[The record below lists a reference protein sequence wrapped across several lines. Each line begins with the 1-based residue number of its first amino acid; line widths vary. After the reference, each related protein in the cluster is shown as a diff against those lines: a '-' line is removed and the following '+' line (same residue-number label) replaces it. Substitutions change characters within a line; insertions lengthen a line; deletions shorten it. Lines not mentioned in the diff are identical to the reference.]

1 MAERVDIGLFGLLL
15 TAIVIGW
22 LLGRWRP
29 LARTSAQPRVDEF
42 SQRYAKGLNY
52 LLADDSDKAI
62 EIFTD
67 LIEVNRD
74 TIEIHIALGNLF
86 RSKGEVDRAIKV
98 HQNLLARPNLTR
110 QQRHTAIAELASD
123 YLKAGLLDRAE
134 KLYREMIEIDA
145 NAPEA
150 WQRLLDLYVA
160 EKSWDEAVECAEAL
174 YRMDKPEA
182 DIVFSQCL
190 CEMAG
195 EAMASGNHR
204 LARRCLDRALEV
216 KPDCVRA
223 ALLLIQLQLK
233 SDETEAA
240 RRIFQRLTR
249 DQPEFMPLFIE
260 PARQIYQHREATAYQ
275 EFLQRQYE
283 RHPSTQLAIA
293 LLEQYARNNKIGQAR
308 EFLSDI
314 LHRSPSFEA
323 FEFALRFLRS
333 DPDQLQE
340 TWESLLSYLKS
351 LRDKKTEYGCTQC
364 GYESHAIQWL
374 CPSCRHWATM
384 KPLRA

>member
-1 MAERVDIGLFGLLL
+1 MDIWLFLLLL
-15 TAIVIGW
+15 TAIGIGW

-29 LARTSAQPRVDEF
+29 FARRSGQPPVDEF
-42 SQRYAKGLNY
+42 SQRYARGLNY
-52 LLADDSDKAI
+52 LLADDQDKAI

-74 TIEIHIALGNLF
+74 TIDIHLALGNLF
-86 RSKGEVDRAIKV
+86 RSRGEVDRAIKV

-110 QQRHTAIAELASD
+110 RQRHTAIAELASD

-145 NAPEA
+145 DAPQA
-150 WQRLLDLYVA
+150 YQRLLELYVA
-160 EKSWDEAVECAEAL
+160 EKSWDEAVECAAAL
-174 YRMDKPEA
+174 YRMELPEA
-182 DIVFSQCL
+182 NVTYSQCL
-190 CEMAG
+190 CEVAA
-195 EAMASGNHR
+195 EALQAGNHR
-204 LARRCLDRALEV
+204 LARRTLDRALEI
-216 KPDCVRA
+216 KADCVRA
-223 ALLLIQLQLK
+223 SLLLIQLHLRA
-233 SDETEAA
+233 DETEAA

-249 DQPEFMPLFIE
+249 DNPEFMPLYIE
-260 PARQIYQHREATAYQ
+260 PARQIYQHREPGAYQ
-275 EFLQRQYE
+275 AFLQQQYD
-283 RHPSTQLAIA
+283 RFPSTQLAIA
-293 LLEQYARNNKIGQAR
+293 LLEQYARNQRIEKAR

-314 LHRSPSFEA
+314 LHQSPSFEA
-323 FEFALRFLRS
+323 FDFALRFLRS

-340 TWESLLSYLKS
+340 TWESLSTYLKT
-351 LRDKKTEYGCTQC
+351 LRDKKTEFGCAHC